1 MTDIDS
7 IAELIKPVVFPSTLR
22 SYTVSYVTNYPKH
35 DHLPA
40 LILKG
45 QWLEKAVFTVGRK
58 LEVRVME
65 ECIVLTTKSLEPTLE
80 DAFRRVEHL
89 SRRKQQQIL
98 DFIAMVEQKKNT
110 FR

>member
-22 SYTVSYVTNYPKH
+22 SYTVSYVSNYPKY
-35 DHLPA
+35 DRSPA

-45 QWLEKAVFTVGRK
+45 QWLEKAGFATGRK

-65 ECIVLTTKSLEPTLE
+65 ECIVITAKAMEPTLE
-80 DAFRRVEHL
+80 DTFRRVQNL

-98 DFIAMVEQKKNT
+98 EFINLVERNKNT